1 MPVSTLNHSFR
12 RRNSYLLP
20 PSAESVNLFQPL
32 QHLIDNRTDFRKIY
46 DTIQTPHTIRL
57 ICMRIFCSSQA
68 CSPPEGNF
76 RLLSKITGL
85 MACTVFPAFCRHVQI
100 QTHKIFPG
108 HLKILRITLN
118 ILRRNRS
125 MIHFTAVSASIA
137 VILREQF
144 LMQLLKLL
152 VQLLLIR
159 MNFQNCLN

>member
-1 MPVSTLNHSFR
+1 
-12 RRNSYLLP
+12 
-20 PSAESVNLFQPL
+20 
-32 QHLIDNRTDFRKIY
+32 
-46 DTIQTPHTIRL
+46 
-57 ICMRIFCSSQA
+57 
-68 CSPPEGNF
+68 
-76 RLLSKITGL
+76 

-144 LMQLLKLL
+144 LLQLRTVIFLALSLVFLL
-152 VQLLLIR
+152 YDHNIRNELVRILLTSAVSADPHSR
-159 MNFQNCLN
+159 